1 MRTATPTQPAKPE
14 DTLPRAPDLRENPL
28 RAAST
33 TRQRAQACTFVAF
46 GATGDLMKRK
56 LMPALYTLAAEGMLP
71 AGFALIGV
79 SRTEWTDDEFR
90 QNMREAADK
99 YARRRPVDES
109 VWENLAA
116 GMRYLTADFSDPESD
131 NELKD
136 LLKWADETR
145 HTEGNRLY
153 YLAIPPKTFGTVLEN
168 LNKDGLIY
176 PVDNDGPWCRVVIEK
191 PFGQDLPS
199 AIELNN
205 EIRTLLD
212 ERQVY
217 RIDHYLGKETVQNI
231 LVLRFANRLYE
242 PLWNQ
247 RYVDHV
253 QITIAETLGMEGRG
267 KFYDETGI
275 LRDIITNHGMELAAM
290 VGMEPPISLDA
301 NAIRDEKVK
310 FLRSIRPIPP
320 GEVDLYAARGQYG
333 AGYIGAEE
341 VPPYREE
348 PGVGADSNTE
358 VFAAL
363 KLYVDNW
370 RWAGVPFFIRAGKR
384 LPKRATE
391 IAVQFKPVPQ
401 NLFVN
406 SPSPP
411 TPDVLSMRIQPD
423 EGVSLVM
430 NAKVPGPVLQMQPVR
445 MDFDY
450 STSFGGEP
458 PEAYERL
465 LHDVM
470 MGDQTLFTRHDE
482 VEAEWSI
489 VTPIL
494 RHWAETNPADP
505 FPNYEAGTWGPASAD
520 RLTESVGA
528 RWRRL

>member
-1 MRTATPTQPAKPE
+1 MTGAPAPTISYDPT
-14 DTLPRAPDLRENPL
+14 DLPRTLDLRENPL
-28 RAAST
+28 RST
-33 TRQRAQACTFVAF
+33 SVSRRRAQPCAFVAF
-46 GATGDLMKRK
+46 GATGDLMRRK
-56 LMPALYTLAAEGMLP
+56 LMPAIYTLAAEGMLP

-79 SRTEWTDDEFR
+79 SRTEWTDDQFR
-90 QNMREAADK
+90 EKMREAAEQ

-136 LLKWADETR
+136 LLKWADEHR

-176 PVDNDGPWCRVVIEK
+176 PVDSDGPWCRAVIEK

-199 AIELNN
+199 AIALND
-205 EIRTLLD
+205 EVKTLLD

-231 LVLRFANRLYE
+231 LVLRFANRLFE

-290 VGMEPPISLDA
+290 VGMEPPISLEA

-320 GEVDLYAARGQYG
+320 GEVDEYAARGQYG
-333 AGYIGAEE
+333 PGYIGAEE
-341 VPPYREE
+341 VPGYRSE
-348 PGVGADSNTE
+348 PGVSPDSNTE

-411 TPDVLSMRIQPD
+411 TPDLLSMRIQPD

-430 NAKVPGPVLQMQPVR
+430 NAKVPGPILQMQPVR

-450 STSFGGEP
+450 SASFGGEP

-470 MGDQTLFTRHDE
+470 LGDQTLFTRHDE

-489 VTPIL
+489 VTPVL
-494 RHWAETNPADP
+494 RHWAETKPSDP